1 MTSPLYISFEV
12 FPPKSGTSA
21 KFVDSVRALAGTGS
35 HVSVTY
41 GASGSGR
48 GRSETAM
55 DALCDAGLS
64 GSIAAHLTATGQPRD
79 RVLSLAR
86 SWKERGI
93 RRIVALRGDAPPEG
107 DGEFQCAA
115 ELTEALSGI
124 GGFDIG
130 VACYPEGHPKSPS
143 RAAEIDHLKRKLDG
157 GASHAITQFF
167 FDLDLFLR
175 FRDECARAGIEK
187 PIVPGLLPIASL
199 DGLHRFADGCGATV
213 PAWLDARF
221 AGLEDDPETVRTLS
235 VATTVS
241 LGERLAAEGV
251 DHIHLY
257 TLNRTRDALTIA
269 RALGVPKS
277 VPSPFPAT
285 EEAA

>member
-1 MTSPLYISFEV
+1 MTSSLYISFEV
-12 FPPKSGTSA
+12 FPPKSGTSD
-21 KFVDSVRALAGTGS
+21 KFVGGVRALAGTGS

-48 GRSETAM
+48 DRSETALN
-55 DALCDAGLS
+55 ALCDAGFA
-64 GSIAAHLTATGQPRD
+64 GSIAAHLTATGQPKD
-79 RVLSLAR
+79 QILALAR
-86 SWKERGI
+86 SWKAKGI
-93 RRIVALRGDAPPEG
+93 RRLVALRGDAPPVG
-107 DGEFQCAA
+107 SGEFACAA
-115 ELTEALSGI
+115 ELTEALTGI

-130 VACYPEGHPKSPS
+130 VACYPEGHPKSAS
-143 RAAEIDHLKRKLDG
+143 RAAEIAHLKRKLDG

-175 FRDECARAGIEK
+175 FRDECVAAGIEK

-199 DGLHRFADGCGATV
+199 DGLHKFADGCGATV

-221 AGLEDDPETVRTLS
+221 AGLENDPETVRTLS

-257 TLNRTRDALTIA
+257 TLNRTRDAMTIA
-269 RALGVPKS
+269 RALGVPQS
-277 VPSPFPAT
+277 VSFPFPAT

>member
-21 KFVDSVRALAGTGS
+21 KFVDSVQALAGTGS

-107 DGEFQCAA
+107 EGEFQCAA